1 MFELKRIGLFCGCF
15 NPIHS
20 GHIRAAELFRSAVGL
35 ECVFLVPANVSYHKF
50 GAPMESGFHRLKMCE
65 LAVEGHAGLAVCD
78 FEIKAPKAPYTI
90 DTVLFFKNRFPDTE
104 IYLCM
109 GEDTAQTAARWA
121 CFEELKDLVR
131 FLVINREDRQME
143 VTGLLERGGTVEF
156 VQHEKDGISST
167 DIRKKLRSGV
177 KTCPE
182 LDEKVFQYIR
192 ENALYGRYA

>member
-90 DTVLFFKNRFPDTE
+90 DTVLFSKTVFLIQKS
-104 IYLCM
+104 ICV
-109 GEDTAQTAARWA
+109 W
-121 CFEELKDLVR
+121 VR
-131 FLVINREDRQME
+131 IPRRRLPAGHV
-143 VTGLLERGGTVEF
+143 
-156 VQHEKDGISST
+156 
-167 DIRKKLRSGV
+167 LRS
-177 KTCPE
+177 
-182 LDEKVFQYIR
+182 
-192 ENALYGRYA
+192 

>member
-15 NPIHS
+15 NPIHC
-20 GHIRAAELFRSAVGL
+20 GHIRAAELFRAAAGL
-35 ECVFLVPANVSYHKF
+35 ERVYLVPANGAYHKF
-50 GAPMESGFHRLKMCE
+50 GAPMASGVHRLNMCQ
-65 LAVEGHAGLAVCD
+65 LAAQGHTGIEVCD
-78 FEIKAPKAPYTI
+78 FEVRAPEAPYTI
-90 DTVLFFKNRFPDTE
+90 DTVLFFKNCFPDAQ

-109 GEDTAQTAARWA
+109 GEDTAQTVVRWA

-143 VTGLLERGGTVEF
+143 VTGLLEKGGTVEF

-182 LDEKVFQYIR
+182 LDERVFQYIR